1 MGYIYDLVERIKAE
15 NFSSDPY
22 ELCENYGVRIKIS
35 NDIYD
40 LCGMFTFVV
49 DTPCIIING
58 NLHERVQKLVCAHE
72 LGHYFLHS
80 DIAKEKCLQEF
91 EIFDMRDRTEYE
103 ANTFAAHLL
112 IDDDE
117 LIELLKSGRDCF
129 LVAMILNV
137 NPNLLNIK
145 LSDMNRMG
153 YSFPTSWGS
162 SRLF

>member
-1 MGYIYDLVERIKAE
+1 
-15 NFSSDPY
+15 
-22 ELCENYGVRIKIS
+22 
-35 NDIYD
+35 
-40 LCGMFTFVV
+40 MFAHMSWDTF
-49 DTPCIIING
+49 
-58 NLHERVQKLVCAHE
+58 
-72 LGHYFLHS
+72 FLHA

-112 IDDDE
+112 IDDEE
-117 LIELLKSGRDCF
+117 LIDLLKSGRDCF
-129 LVAMILNV
+129 SVAMILTV

-145 LSDMNRMG
+145 LSDTNRMG

>member
-1 MGYIYDLVERIKAE
+1 MTYTIYAECSLSLPILLVSLLTA
-15 NFSSDPY
+15 
-22 ELCENYGVRIKIS
+22 
-35 NDIYD
+35 IYTKECKSLFAHMSWD
-40 LCGMFTFVV
+40 TF
-49 DTPCIIING
+49 
-58 NLHERVQKLVCAHE
+58 
-72 LGHYFLHS
+72 FLHA

-91 EIFDMRDRTEYE
+91 EIFDMKDRTEYE

-112 IDDDE
+112 IDDEE
-117 LIELLKSGRDCF
+117 LIDLLKSGRDCF
-129 LVAMILNV
+129 SVAMILTV